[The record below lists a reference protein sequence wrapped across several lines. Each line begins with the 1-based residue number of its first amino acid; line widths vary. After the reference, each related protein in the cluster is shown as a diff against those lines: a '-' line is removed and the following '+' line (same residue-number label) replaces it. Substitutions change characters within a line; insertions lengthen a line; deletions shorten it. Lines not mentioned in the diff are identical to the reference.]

1 MLLFMVKGRCY
12 NLPDAPVAYRC
23 LTGEHYEP
31 HGGLKFVLAMPFHAD
46 ISELTQQDG
55 RRKNMANLV

>member
-31 HGGLKFVLAMPFHAD
+31 HGCLKFA
-46 ISELTQQDG
+46 
-55 RRKNMANLV
+55 